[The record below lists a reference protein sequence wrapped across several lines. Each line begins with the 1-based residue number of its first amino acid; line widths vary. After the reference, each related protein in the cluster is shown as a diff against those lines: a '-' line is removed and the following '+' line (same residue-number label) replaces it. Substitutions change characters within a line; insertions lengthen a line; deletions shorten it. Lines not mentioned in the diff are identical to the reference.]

1 MADAVEMRIAVVRS
15 IFNAPVTAGLLEGAL
30 AALEEAGATEIRV
43 VDVPGAFELPLA
55 ARVLADRGYDAVI
68 ALGAVILGETDH
80 YEHIARQTSEGLMR
94 VMLDT
99 GVPVTFGVLTVR
111 DEVHAL
117 VRSTPGPGNKGR
129 EAAEAAIGMAG
140 VLRSIDEGHTPSGQ

>member
-80 YEHIARQTSEGLMR
+80 YEHFARQTSG
-94 VMLDT
+94 
-99 GVPVTFGVLTVR
+99 GS
-111 DEVHAL
+111 HAGDA
-117 VRSTPGPGNKGR
+117 RHR
-129 EAAEAAIGMAG
+129 CAG
-140 VLRSIDEGHTPSGQ
+140 HFRRAHSAR